1 MHLILGFGATGA
13 SFLRYLRRKGIPFL
27 IMDSRIEPPGLLEFK
42 EIDKKKL
49 CLGRFDTS
57 ILKKVKK
64 KLDNINKMNEFYTK
78 M

>member
-13 SFLRYLRRKGIPFL
+13 SFLRYLRRKDIPFL
-27 IMDSRIEPPGLLEFK
+27 LMDSRIEPPGLLEFK

-57 ILKKVKK
+57 ILKKLRKS
-64 KLDNINKMNEFYTK
+64 
-78 M
+78 